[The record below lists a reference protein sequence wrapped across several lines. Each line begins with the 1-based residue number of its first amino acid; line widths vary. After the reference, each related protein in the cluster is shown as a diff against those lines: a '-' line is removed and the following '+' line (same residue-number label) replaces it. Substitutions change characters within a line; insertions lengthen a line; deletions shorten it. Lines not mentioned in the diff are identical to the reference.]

1 MKYLLY
7 PITWLFLIIVF
18 IRNKLYDWR
27 ILSVYSSKIPII
39 SIGNIQAGG
48 AGKTPFVIALSKQLI
63 AQNITPLII
72 SRGYKRNTTN
82 QIIFKDFEQ
91 YSSQEVG
98 DEPYYI
104 KQTLKDVQIIIDDKK
119 QKAVKFANQLKN
131 IDCIILDLSLIHI

>member
-27 ILSVYSSKIPII
+27 ILPNYSSKIPII
-39 SIGNIQAGG
+39 SIGNIQVGG
-48 AGKTPFVIALSKQLI
+48 AGKTPFVIALCKQLI

-91 YSSQEVG
+91 YSAQQVG

-104 KQTLKDVQIIIDDKK
+104 KQTLKDVQIIIDDKHIGTYQELEK
-119 QKAVKFANQLKN
+119 WLAFNQP
-131 IDCIILDLSLIHI
+131 DQDF